1 MTLSTREPDNNLER
15 GSEPTGGKWA
25 SALGEASL
33 PPADSV
39 VADGPIERLLPSI
52 SARILK
58 AQPKELDEVV
68 RDCLRQV
75 LGVLHLDRGALLEV
89 QQDYSRVILSHAW
102 YAPGAELLLERV
114 NLAEQMPWSYEQLV
128 VLDRTLLKTG
138 VDSMPR
144 RRAWTAP
151 PLSGSASKP
160 PWPSR

>member
-89 QQDYSRVILSHAW
+89 QQDYSRVILSHA
-102 YAPGAELLLERV
+102 
-114 NLAEQMPWSYEQLV
+114 
-128 VLDRTLLKTG
+128 
-138 VDSMPR
+138 
-144 RRAWTAP
+144 
-151 PLSGSASKP
+151 
-160 PWPSR
+160 